1 MAVIVTF
8 RVSASCV
15 TGRNAGILLSSL
27 DIFLIINDLCF
38 FLELD
43 NSYTAIGSLYEVSDV
58 FCRSIPYLVFLP
70 LAYF

>member
-1 MAVIVTF
+1 MIYV
-8 RVSASCV
+8 
-15 TGRNAGILLSSL
+15 
-27 DIFLIINDLCF
+27 F